1 MTDTPALTTTTTA
14 LLVMDYQNGIVPMID
29 DAEALIARV
38 AEVIARVRAA
48 GGQVAYVRVGFTDAD
63 IAAMPE
69 TAGMG
74 AAVAGRG
81 DALAADGPATQVH
94 DAIAPLEGDIVVR
107 KTRVG
112 PFLTTDLDA
121 QLRGRGVDTLVL
133 TGVSTSGVVLSTVPD
148 AYDRDYRVVV
158 LSDLVADPDAEV
170 HRHLIEHVFPKRA
183 RVITSQEFEAEL

>member
-1 MTDTPALTTTTTA
+1 MTDTPARTTTTTA

-81 DALAADGPATQVH
+81 DGLAADGLATQVH
-94 DAIAPLEGDIVVR
+94 DAIAPLDGDIVVR

-133 TGVSTSGVVLSTVPD
+133 TGISTSGVVLSTVPD

-158 LSDLVADPDAEV
+158 LSDLVADPDAEL
-170 HRHLIEHVFPKRA
+170 HGHLIEHVFPKRA